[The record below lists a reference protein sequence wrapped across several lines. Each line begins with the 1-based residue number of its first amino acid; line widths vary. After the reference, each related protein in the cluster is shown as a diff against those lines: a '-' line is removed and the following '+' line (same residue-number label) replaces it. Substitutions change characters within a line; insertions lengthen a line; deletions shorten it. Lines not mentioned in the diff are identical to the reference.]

1 MNKKIKIFLLIFLGA
16 FIVIQFFHPAKNIN
30 TRPEAIAKDISTV
43 FPIPDS
49 VKNILQTSCYDCH
62 SNNTKYPWYAGI
74 QPGAWWLND
83 HIEEGKKELNF
94 NEFASFKIRRQ
105 YKKLEEIIKE
115 VEEDEMPLS
124 SYILIHTDA
133 KLSSEHKKTL
143 TNWAKNMRD
152 TMKAHY
158 PADSLIKK

>member
-1 MNKKIKIFLLIFLGA
+1 MNKKIKIFLLILLGV
-16 FIVIQFFHPAKNIN
+16 FVVIQFFHPAKNIN
-30 TRPEAIAKDISTV
+30 TSGEAIAKDISTV

-62 SNNTKYPWYAGI
+62 SSNTKYPWYASI
-74 QPGAWWLND
+74 QPAAWWLND

-94 NEFASFKIRRQ
+94 NEFASFRIRRQ

-124 SYILIHTDA
+124 SYTLIHSDA
-133 KLSSEHKKTL
+133 KLNVAQKNAL
-143 TNWAKNMRD
+143 INWAKNMRD

-158 PADSLIKK
+158 PADSLLKK

>member
-1 MNKKIKIFLLIFLGA
+1 MNKKIKIFLLILLGA
-16 FIVIQFFHPAKNIN
+16 FIIIQFFHPAKNIN
-30 TRPEAIAKDISTV
+30 AGPEAIAKDISTV
-43 FPIPDS
+43 FSIPDS

-62 SNNTKYPWYAGI
+62 TNNTKYPWYAAI
-74 QPGAWWLND
+74 QPAAWWLND

-94 NEFASFKIRRQ
+94 NEFASFRIRRQ
-105 YKKLEEIIKE
+105 YKKLDEIIKE

-124 SYILIHTDA
+124 SYTLIHTDA
-133 KLSSEHKKTL
+133 KLSSEQKKTL
-143 TNWAKNMRD
+143 TDWAKNMRD